1 MRSQRKDDHIHIA
14 NQSQDGPA
22 RSGFQDIHL
31 IHQAIPQLDLEDV
44 DLSQLLFGKRLRYP
58 VVINAMT
65 GGTPLAGQINRDLAS
80 VAGYHG
86 LAMAVGSQAIALEDA
101 TLADTFRVVRS
112 LNPHGLV
119 IANVSAKTPVENALE
134 AVGMIDADALQVHL
148 NVPQELAMQEG
159 ERHFRS
165 AIENILQI
173 VDRCP
178 VPVIA
183 KEVGFGISR
192 ESLRLLYD
200 AGIRAVDNSGQGGTN
215 FIVIEDRRQGCFCG
229 ELDEWGMPTAVSL
242 AEIISMGLP
251 IQVIASGGIRTA
263 LDAAKALAIG
273 ADAVGM
279 AGPLLKVA
287 LHQGTEALVDYMEKW
302 LYRLKAA
309 FLMTGS
315 ADLVSIRNKPVIILE
330 KTAQWL
336 QARGIDPH
344 YWARRTR

>member
-14 NQSQDGPA
+14 DQSQDGPA
-22 RSGFQDIHL
+22 LTGFQDIHL
-31 IHQAIPQLDLEDV
+31 IHQAIPQLDLEEL
-44 DLSQLLFGKRLRYP
+44 DLSQLLFGKKLQYP
-58 VVINAMT
+58 VIINAMT
-65 GGTPLAGQINRDLAS
+65 GGTPLASQINGDLAS
-80 VAGYHG
+80 VASHHG
-86 LAMAVGSQAIALEDA
+86 LAMAVGSQAIALDDPI
-101 TLADTFRVVRS
+101 LADTFRVVRK

-119 IANVSAKTPVENALE
+119 FANVSAITPAENALE
-134 AVGMIDADALQVHL
+134 AVHMIDADALQVHL
-148 NVPQELAMQEG
+148 NVPQELAMHEG

-165 AIENILQI
+165 TIENIHRI
-173 VDRCP
+173 AEICP

-192 ESLRLLYD
+192 ESLQLLYD
-200 AGIRAVDNSGQGGTN
+200 AGIRVFDNSGQGGTN
-215 FIVIEDRRQGCFCG
+215 FIVIEDRRQGCFCR
-229 ELDEWGMPTAVSL
+229 ELDDWGMPTAVSL

-279 AGPLLKVA
+279 AGPLLKVV
-287 LHQGTEALVDYMEKW
+287 LHQGTGALVEYMEQW

-315 ADLVSIRNKPVIILE
+315 ADLASIRRKPVIILE

-336 QARGIDPH
+336 QTRGIDPH
-344 YWARRTR
+344 LWARNT